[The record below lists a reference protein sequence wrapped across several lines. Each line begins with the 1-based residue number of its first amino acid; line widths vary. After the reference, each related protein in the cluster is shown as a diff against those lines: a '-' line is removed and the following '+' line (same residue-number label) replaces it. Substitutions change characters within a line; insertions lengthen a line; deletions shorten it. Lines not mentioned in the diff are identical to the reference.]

1 MLVLLVRVPPSG
13 VLLHWVEYRPPFA
26 QVRIR
31 LFGKPTQQGEQVGL
45 DNATS
50 PSIRSKGT
58 AGSDPG
64 DLVGRASRRG
74 RAAWDGR
81 AIYRRDDFCLIAGPR
96 GTRTRSMPSGRC
108 GRFGPIIGESLD
120 TSA

>member
-50 PSIRSKGT
+50 PSSGSKGRPE
-58 AGSDPG
+58 AIRVILLAALRGAAELPG
-64 DLVGRASRRG
+64 TGA
-74 RAAWDGR
+74 
-81 AIYRRDDFCLIAGPR
+81 
-96 GTRTRSMPSGRC
+96 RST
-108 GRFGPIIGESLD
+108 GEM